1 MIMSFVDAEN
11 KDMSEKWI
19 EFHRQGPPVLP
30 LIAT

>member
-1 MIMSFVDAEN
+1 MIMSFVGTEN

-19 EFHRQGPPVLP
+19 KFHSQAPPALP